1 MRKTIIGITVS
12 QIHRNNQIYDQIPS
26 AYSEAILSAGGF
38 PFLIPNRFPLKM
50 IPSLVDCLDGLLLS
64 GGGDVIEK
72 NYNGLPHPTVTGVS
86 EDRDSL
92 EIALVNAAK
101 ERQMPVL
108 GICRGMQVLNV
119 ALGGTLIADI
129 PSLFPTKVMHNTPE
143 SKGRDFIAHSINL
156 TENSILAQIYER
168 SIVSTNSFH
177 HQAVDQPAPGMEVT
191 GRSSDGL
198 IEALEWPSTQFNMV
212 GVQWHPECLLSRQE
226 HKNLFKAF
234 VSACKVNGQE

>member
-1 MRKTIIGITVS
+1 MIKTIIGITVS
-12 QIHRNNQIYDQIPS
+12 QIHLNNQTYDQIPS

-50 IPSLVDCLDGLLLS
+50 IPNLVDCLDGLLLS
-64 GGGDVIEK
+64 GGGDVHEK
-72 NYNGLPHPTVTGVS
+72 YFNGLPHPTISGVS
-86 EDRDSL
+86 EDRDQL
-92 EIALVNAAK
+92 EIALVLAAK

-119 ALGGTLIADI
+119 ALGGTLITDI
-129 PSLFPTKVMHNTPE
+129 PSFFPTQVTHNTPE
-143 SKGRDFIAHSINL
+143 TKGRDFIAHTISLI
-156 TENSILAQIYER
+156 ENSILAQIYGR
-168 SIVSTNSFH
+168 SIISTNSFH
-177 HQAVDQPAPGMEVT
+177 HQAVDKPAAGLEVT

-198 IEALEWPSTQFNMV
+198 IEAIEWPSARYNIV